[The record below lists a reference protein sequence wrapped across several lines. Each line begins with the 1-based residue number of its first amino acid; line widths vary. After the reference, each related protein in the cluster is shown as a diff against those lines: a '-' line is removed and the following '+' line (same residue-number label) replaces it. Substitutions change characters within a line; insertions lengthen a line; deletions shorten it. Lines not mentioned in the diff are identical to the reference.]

1 MTWANDLGVKHLP
14 SLFAL
19 RTLEA
24 AVRHGSYSA
33 AARELAVTQGA
44 VSQQIRKLEAE
55 VGAQLFH
62 RSGNTMVPTAE
73 AARLARE
80 IAATLGRLQ
89 SALGEFEAV
98 SDVDPLVLSIDARF
112 SNRWLAPKL
121 SRLLADPAGARLEIR
136 VEDRVANFIS
146 DGVDVGVR
154 FGRGDW
160 PPLLAERLTTDRL
173 YVVCTPEFAE
183 RYGVREPKDLLA
195 APLVHSGDR
204 PWSMLFDRY
213 GLPTPSASLLMAQES
228 ALVLHAVS
236 QGLAA
241 GIVMSSMVDDDL
253 RAGRLVRAVPDAIPL
268 PMNYVHPG
276 QLVRTLTKKDPPA
289 EPYGYF
295 FAWRPDNAKQR
306 RILALR
312 DWFVAEARA
321 VEAGADLALLTDPDV
336 QGIAAGA

>member
-1 MTWANDLGVKHLP
+1 MTLRVKHLP

-24 AVRHGSYSA
+24 ASRLGSYSA

-44 VSQQIRKLEAE
+44 VSQQIRKLETE
-55 VGAQLFH
+55 LGAQLFR
-62 RSGNTMVPTAE
+62 RSGNSMVPTPQ

-80 IAATLGRLQ
+80 IATGLARLQ

-98 SDVDPLVLSIDARF
+98 SDTDPLVLSIDARF

-121 SRLLADPAGARLEIR
+121 ARLLADPAGARLEIR
-136 VEDRVANFIS
+136 VEDRVANFVT

-183 RYGVREPKDLLA
+183 RHQIRGVEDLRR
-195 APLVHSGDR
+195 APLVHSADR

-213 GLPTPSASLLMAQES
+213 GLAAPGGSLLMATES
-228 ALVLHAVS
+228 VMVLNVVTR
-236 QGLAA
+236 GLAA
-241 GIVMSSMVDDDL
+241 GILSSSMVDDDIM
-253 RAGRLVRAVPDAIPL
+253 AGRLVRPVPDAIPL

-276 QLVRTLTKKDPPA
+276 QLVKALTKQDPPA
-289 EPYGYF
+289 ESLGYF
-295 FAWRPDNAKQR
+295 FAWRADNPKQR

-312 DWFVAEARA
+312 DWFLSEAAARG
-321 VEAGADLALLTDPDV
+321 AGEGLALLTDPDV
-336 QGIAAGA
+336 QGVAAGP